1 MSLPQQSPRATTPIF
16 KTKLVLAVILGLIGM
31 IVFFGPTDNWSWDPS
46 FYYAQVRSP
55 IIDRDLDFSNETVT
69 GGKPVIN
76 PETGLQESAWPIG
89 PSILWSPFFILA
101 HLIVLLFNP
110 SQGDG
115 FYFPYIALV
124 AIGSIG
130 YGLAGLFITYRAVR
144 YFANW
149 FLSIVATVLG
159 LAATPLFFYTFR
171 QPFMAHTTGLFASA
185 LIVFVYLMLAE
196 REGLSKESGL
206 LFGVS
211 LALCFL
217 TRWNGLLLAIVPAI
231 YFFDHFLRSL
241 RQRSRKNL
249 RDLLVQLLVLA
260 GVFIL
265 TISPQLSLWYRLDHS
280 FLVIPQSGTAFVDSI
295 LPVNLPK
302 IFFDTN
308 RGLIYW
314 SPYVLLGIV
323 GMFFIPDVK
332 VRLMAIIS
340 VLSQIVLIGYR
351 VDWYSGGGFG
361 ARYFIEFIPFIAIGF
376 VSLLQKLPE
385 RINWKPVISIGTAIL
400 IAHQMN
406 LMYAVEHG
414 SDGWIN
420 LGNYLK
426 GNSVGV
432 RWQLNSVVKLV
443 RDPTLWFA
451 RRPYVASD
459 RQTIIT
465 NLLSG
470 RLNPKVYFLTGTATI
485 AFLVMMILACL
496 LRKVMKKHN
505 AKNFFL
511 GILAYFFAWSIY
523 LFLVG
528 M

>member
-1 MSLPQQSPRATTPIF
+1 
-16 KTKLVLAVILGLIGM
+16 M
-31 IVFFGPTDNWSWDPS
+31 IMFFGPTDNWSWDPS
-46 FYYAQVRSP
+46 FYYAQIRSP
-55 IIDRDLDFSNETVT
+55 IIDHDLDFSNETVT

-110 SQGDG
+110 SQGNG

-130 YGLAGLFITYRAVR
+130 YGLAGLFLTYRAVR
-144 YFANW
+144 YFANR
-149 FLSIVATVLG
+149 FLSIVATILG

-196 REGLSKESGL
+196 KEELGEESGL

-211 LALCFL
+211 LGLCFL
-217 TRWNGLLLAIVPAI
+217 TRWNGLLLAIVPTI

-260 GVFIL
+260 GVFII
-265 TISPQLSLWYRLDHS
+265 TISPQLSLWYRLDRS
-280 FLVIPQSGTAFVDSI
+280 FFVIPQSGTAFVDSI
-295 LPVNLPK
+295 LPENLPK

-308 RGLIYW
+308 RGLVYW

-323 GMFFIPDVK
+323 GMFFITDLK
-332 VRLMAIIS
+332 VRLMALIS
-340 VLSQIVLIGYR
+340 ILSQIVLIGYR

-361 ARYFIEFIPFIAIGF
+361 ARYFIEFVPFVAIGF

-385 RINWKPVISIGTAIL
+385 RINWKPIISIGAAIL

-414 SDGWIN
+414 SEGWIN

-426 GNSVGV
+426 GQSVGI
-432 RWQLNSVVKLV
+432 RWQLNSIVKLV
-443 RDPTLWFA
+443 RDPVLWFEP
-451 RRPYVASD
+451 RPYVAVD
-459 RQTIIT
+459 RQTILT
-465 NLLSG
+465 NLLYG
-470 RLNPKVYFLTGTATI
+470 RQNPKVYFLTGAATI
-485 AFLVMMILACL
+485 AFFGMMVLAWIS
-496 LRKVMKKHN
+496 RKTMVKQN
-505 AKNFFL
+505 TKNFFL
-511 GILAYFFAWSIY
+511 GFLLYSFTCSIY
-523 LFLVG
+523 LLLVG
-528 M
+528 S